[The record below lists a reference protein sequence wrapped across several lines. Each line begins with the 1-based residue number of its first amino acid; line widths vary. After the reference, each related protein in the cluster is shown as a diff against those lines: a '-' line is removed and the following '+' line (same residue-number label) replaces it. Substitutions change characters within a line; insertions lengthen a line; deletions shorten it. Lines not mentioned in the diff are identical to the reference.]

1 VCLVGKRRSRKKFLV
16 KVNKKPLLIALLFSL
31 PTLFLI
37 WQYIKSEP
45 KTAVAESREVKN
57 FVYAPGYVEPE
68 NFVLVKAEVSG
79 RIEKIFVKEGDRVKK
94 GQVLAV
100 FDTDELDASLKDL
113 EERLRLTEER
123 LSESSP
129 YLKALKE
136 RVEIAYIQMNQ
147 AGIEYE
153 RRRDLGEKGLIP
165 KEQLE
170 RFKNN
175 YEIYKKEYE
184 ASLNQYKDAVSSL
197 QTERKSILAKI
208 ESLKAQ
214 KDRYVVKSPV
224 DGVVLSKYVKEGNYI
239 NHLSQENVLFGVGET
254 EKIEV
259 LLEVDEEYAGLVKEG
274 QRVFLTI
281 DAFPG
286 KTFEGKVY
294 LKEGQLDRTKK
305 TAKVKV
311 KASLPENTP
320 TYSTVEGKIL
330 IEKKQAILIP
340 KGAVKDGKVLKYERV
355 RAVEVPLKLGQE
367 YEGYVEVLEGLE
379 VGDKVILR

>member
-57 FVYAPGYVEPE
+57 FVYASGYVEPE

-224 DGVVLSKYVKEGNYI
+224 DGIVLSKYVKEGNYI

-259 LLEVDEEYAGLVKEG
+259 VLEVDEEYAGLVKEG

>member
-1 VCLVGKRRSRKKFLV
+1 MCLGRKRRSRKKFLV

-57 FVYAPGYVEPE
+57 FVYASGYVEPE

-123 LSESSP
+123 LGESSP

-224 DGVVLSKYVKEGNYI
+224 DGIVLSKYVKEGNYI

-259 LLEVDEEYAGLVKEG
+259 VLDVDEEYAGLVKEG

-340 KGAVKDGKVLKYERV
+340 KEAVKDGKVLKYERV

>member
-1 VCLVGKRRSRKKFLV
+1 MCLVGKRRSRKKFLV

-294 LKEGQLDRTKK
+294 LKEGQLDSTKK

>member
-1 VCLVGKRRSRKKFLV
+1 VCLGGKRRSRKKFLV

-57 FVYAPGYVEPE
+57 FVYASGYVEPE

-224 DGVVLSKYVKEGNYI
+224 DGIVLSKYVKEGNYI

-259 LLEVDEEYAGLVKEG
+259 VLEVDEEYAGLVKEG

>member
-1 VCLVGKRRSRKKFLV
+1 MKKL
-16 KVNKKPLLIALLFSL
+16 PLIAVVLSL
-31 PTLFLI
+31 PIIFLA
-37 WQYIKSEP
+37 WRYIKSEP
-45 KTAVAESREVKN
+45 KTAVVEVKEVKK
-57 FVYAPGYVEPE
+57 FVYASGYVEPE
-68 NFVLVKAEVSG
+68 NFVLLKAEASG
-79 RIEKIFVKEGDRVKK
+79 VLEKIFVKEGQKVKK

-100 FDTDELDASLKDL
+100 LRSDELDASLREL
-113 EERLRLTEER
+113 EARLRLTEER
-123 LSESSP
+123 LNENSP

-136 RVEIAYIQMNQ
+136 RVEIAYTQMNQ

-153 RRRDLGEKGLIP
+153 RRKDLGERGLIP

-170 RFKNN
+170 RYKNN

-239 NHLSQENVLFGVGET
+239 NHLSQENALFGIGNPERLD
-254 EKIEV
+254 II
-259 LLEVDEEYAGLVKEG
+259 LEVDEEYAGLVREG
-274 QRVFLTI
+274 QKVFLTL

-286 KTFEGKVY
+286 TTFEGEVY

-330 IEKKQAILIP
+330 IEKKQAMLIP
-340 KGAVKDGKVLKYERV
+340 KEAVKDGKVLKYERV
-355 RAVEVPLKLGQE
+355 RTVEVPIKLGQE
-367 YEGYVEVLEGLE
+367 YEGYVEVLEGLK

>member
-1 VCLVGKRRSRKKFLV
+1 MCLGRKRRSRKKFLV
-16 KVNKKPLLIALLFSL
+16 KVNKKPLLIALLFSF

-57 FVYAPGYVEPE
+57 FVYASGYVEPE

-224 DGVVLSKYVKEGNYI
+224 DGIVLSKYVKEGNYI

-259 LLEVDEEYAGLVKEG
+259 VLDVDEEYAGLVKEG

-340 KGAVKDGKVLKYERV
+340 KDAVKDGKVLKYERV

>member
-1 VCLVGKRRSRKKFLV
+1 MCLGRKRRSRKKFLV
-16 KVNKKPLLIALLFSL
+16 KVNKKPLLIALLFSF

-57 FVYAPGYVEPE
+57 FVYASGYVEPE

-113 EERLRLTEER
+113 EARLRLTEER

-224 DGVVLSKYVKEGNYI
+224 DGIVLSKYVKEGNYI
-239 NHLSQENVLFGVGET
+239 NHLSQENGLFGVGET

-259 LLEVDEEYAGLVKEG
+259 VLDVDEEYAGLVKEG

-340 KGAVKDGKVLKYERV
+340 KDAVKDGKVLKYERV

>member
-1 VCLVGKRRSRKKFLV
+1 VCLGRKRRSRKKFLV
-16 KVNKKPLLIALLFSL
+16 KVNKKPLLIALLFSF

-57 FVYAPGYVEPE
+57 FVYASGYVEPE

-224 DGVVLSKYVKEGNYI
+224 DGIVLSKYVKEGNYI
-239 NHLSQENVLFGVGET
+239 NHLSQENGLFGVGET

-259 LLEVDEEYAGLVKEG
+259 VLDVDEEYAGLVKEG

-340 KGAVKDGKVLKYERV
+340 KDAVKDGKVLKYERV